1 MKRVLAGV
9 LLWLLLFPGLAA
21 GADDKPPESKPP
33 PPPLFDAVTTQHG
46 LPVGGRRLEYTA
58 TIESLPVSDGKG
70 ATAQVVVI
78 AYQAKDQPV
87 ERRPVT
93 FVFNGGPGASSA
105 YLQMAAMGPRIVAFP
120 DDGSVPPPPVTLID
134 NPDSWLVFTDL
145 VFIDPVGAGF
155 APAELDEDRTKPFWS
170 VGGDAA
176 SLSELITLWVNRNGR
191 GASPKLLAGESYG
204 GYRAALIADT
214 LQEQQGIALNGL
226 IMISPALDF
235 SLIGSGGA
243 DVLPWAL
250 SLPSM
255 AAAAQVHGK
264 GEIGLSPDE
273 VERFALTD
281 YLTGIAAIA
290 PAGPGPDPALI
301 DRVAA
306 ILGLDR
312 ELVRRHH
319 GRVPAWAFA
328 ERLLDGSGRALSL
341 YDAGL
346 AMPDPQP
353 GRQGPD
359 PLLQGSIAPLSSAY
373 QLHVRT
379 ALGLRTDLP
388 FRLLARRP
396 GRHWDWQGARG
407 GPGPEDAAT
416 DDLAAA
422 LAHTPKLRLLVV
434 HGRTDLVTP
443 YMASRWLLDR
453 LDLPEAVRQRICFE
467 VLDGGHMMY
476 FHPSQR
482 TELTRLAAEFYRVAA
497 H

>member
-1 MKRVLAGV
+1 MMRVWAGV
-9 LLWLLLFPGLAA
+9 VVLWLLAMPGLAVA
-21 GADDKPPESKPP
+21 AEDKAAERKPPQ
-33 PPPLFDAVTTQHG
+33 PLFDAVTSQHG
-46 LPVGGRRLEYTA
+46 LPVGGRRLEYSA
-58 TIESLPVSDGKG
+58 TIESLPVSDGGG
-70 ATAQVVVI
+70 AAAQVVVI

-120 DDGSVPPPPVTLID
+120 EDGSVPPPPVRLID

-155 APAELDEDRTKPFWS
+155 APADLDEDKVKAFWS

-176 SLSELITLWVNRNGR
+176 SLSELIALWISRNGR
-191 GASPKLLAGESYG
+191 WASPKLLAGESYG
-204 GYRAALIADT
+204 GYRAALIAGT
-214 LQEQQGIALNGL
+214 LQDKQGIALNGL
-226 IMISPALDF
+226 VMISPALDF

-250 SLPSM
+250 ALPSM

-264 GEIGLSPDE
+264 GEAGLSPEDA
-273 VERFALTD
+273 ERFALTD
-281 YLTGIAAIA
+281 YLAGIAAIA
-290 PAGPGPDPALI
+290 PAGPGPDPGLI

-319 GRVPAWAFA
+319 GRVPSWVFA
-328 ERLLDGSGRALSL
+328 ERLLDGSGQALSL

-353 GRQGPD
+353 GRRGPD

-373 QLHVRT
+373 QLHVRL
-379 ALGLRTDLP
+379 ALGLRTDLT
-388 FRLLARRP
+388 FRLLAGRP

-416 DDLAAA
+416 DDLATA

-453 LDLPEAVRQRICFE
+453 LDLPETVRERIRFE

-482 TELTRLAAEFYRVAA
+482 SALTRLAAEFYRVAA
-497 H
+497 P